1 MKDKKDKQKEIRDVE
16 CQIIDVNKEFDE
28 LMNDFLS
35 RKGIIKRQMARDE
48 SKDIKPGEE
57 IVSKHSMRL
66 IEQQEDNLRR
76 RMELFDI
83 KLSLINKL
91 DSLKESLKKDS
102 DIK

>member
-1 MKDKKDKQKEIRDVE
+1 MKGKQKEIRDIE
-16 CQIIDVNKEFDE
+16 CQITDVNKEFDE

-35 RKGIIKRQMARDE
+35 RKGIIKRQMARDK

>member
-1 MKDKKDKQKEIRDVE
+1 MKDKQKEIRDVE

>member
-1 MKDKKDKQKEIRDVE
+1 MEDKQKEIRDIE
-16 CQIIDVNKEFDE
+16 CQITDVNREFDE
-28 LMNDFLS
+28 LMYDFLS
-35 RKGIIKRQMARDE
+35 REGILKRQMARDK
-48 SKDIKPGEE
+48 SKDVKKDEAILSDHTLKLIK
-57 IVSKHSMRL
+57 L
-66 IEQQEDNLRR
+66 QEDNLRR

>member
-1 MKDKKDKQKEIRDVE
+1 MKDKQKEIRDVE

-28 LMNDFLS
+28 LMKDFLS